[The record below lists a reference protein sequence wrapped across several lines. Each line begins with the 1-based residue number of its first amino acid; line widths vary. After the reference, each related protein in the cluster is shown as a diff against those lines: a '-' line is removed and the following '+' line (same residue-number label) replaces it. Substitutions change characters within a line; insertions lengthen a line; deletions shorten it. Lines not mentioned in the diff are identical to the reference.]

1 MLLTLSGCR
10 DTDTNFSTDTNND
23 NSQDTQAQLKS
34 AQFVD
39 APVSGLDYETKSLK
53 GSTDENG
60 YFNYYDNE
68 EQVVF
73 KVGKMV
79 IGEFN
84 LSTMKEDKKVFPADL
99 FGLERNVTTDD
110 KVVKVIEFL

>member
-1 MLLTLSGCR
+1 
-10 DTDTNFSTDTNND
+10 
-23 NSQDTQAQLKS
+23 
-34 AQFVD
+34 
-39 APVSGLDYETKSLK
+39 
-53 GSTDENG
+53 
-60 YFNYYDNE
+60 
-68 EQVVF
+68 
-73 KVGKMV
+73 MV